1 MVMMRPESGESGGTF
16 GGVGCFQVWLT
27 VFQQKRTIQV
37 SLDKRAMNNSDW
49 FILCVFDIR
58 IGPMIVLAG
67 TEGAGV
73 HFVEVAAFLCQFLFE
88 DGDQHRRSVV
98 ANGFSESSFAVEAA
112 VWLNRR
118 FFGSFHE
125 GAEIHLFYVY
135 LISQGQDGVGSTV
148 MCLL

>member
-1 MVMMRPESGESGGTF
+1 MVRLEGGESGGTF

-37 SLDKRAMNNSDW
+37 ALDKRAINNGDT
-49 FILCVFDIR
+49 FIQCFFNIS
-58 IGPMIVLAG
+58 IGHVIVLAG

-73 HFVEVAAFLCQFLFE
+73 HFVEVSAFLCQFLFE

-98 ANGFSESSFAVEAA
+98 ANGFSESSLAVEAA

-118 FFGSFHE
+118 FFGTFHE
-125 GAEIHLFYVY
+125 GAEIHFFYVY
-135 LISQGQDGVGSTV
+135 LISQDQDGVGSAV